1 MSEPNA
7 TFCLL
12 VPDLTTL
19 SDEEKDALIVKLW
32 SETVALRLE
41 VEHLRNL
48 NTALERR
55 LSELENKLN
64 QRNCSTPLL
73 KSPSEHRGQGHSSS
87 FEAFILTR
95 IVARFQTRS
104 LESSGHRRFSLL

>member
-12 VPDLTTL
+12 VPDLTSL
-19 SDEEKDALIVKLW
+19 SHEEKDALIIKLW

-41 VEHLRNL
+41 LEHLRNL

-55 LSELENKLN
+55 LSELENKLTK
-64 QRNCSTPLL
+64 QP
-73 KSPSEHRGQGHSSS
+73 P
-87 FEAFILTR
+87 A
-95 IVARFQTRS
+95 
-104 LESSGHRRFSLL
+104 ESRWV